1 MMISKIALAA
11 LLSLGMTGVAPRA
24 IAAPFQNKTL
34 CVDQIS
40 QLDAD
45 RDGFVDNKEWP
56 SISGVHRNVDF
67 NGDGRASQDEII
79 ASCDDGIVEIF

>member
-1 MMISKIALAA
+1 MRISKIVLAA
-11 LLSLGMTGVAPRA
+11 LVSLGLAGAAPLA
-24 IAAPFQNKTL
+24 IAAPFQNKAL

-45 RDGFVDNKEWP
+45 RDGFVDDKEWP

>member
-11 LLSLGMTGVAPRA
+11 LLSLSVAGVAPLA
-24 IAAPFQNKTL
+24 IAAPFQNKAL

-40 QLDAD
+40 RLDAN
-45 RDGFVDNKEWP
+45 RDGFIDAQEWP
-56 SISGVHRNVDF
+56 SISSVHRNVDF
-67 NGDGRASQDEII
+67 NGDGRASKDEII